1 MTVPQVEIY
10 KSDWTGLSPHLVG
23 YISQVKKRDGGWFP
37 DPNHYVSVHAA
48 ISEASMEVVTG
59 WTSPFEGDNSG
70 SLPTTQALLQAGYP
84 QQMVDALGL
93 SGTSIGNEVKNL
105 ASKFAGRSSATKL
118 NSTQVFDSMQPA
130 KISATLIL
138 RAWSDPVE
146 EVEKPLDQLMRWA
159 LPQHLATGGVLSRYS
174 DDTSLVDALM
184 PSISPHIIAL
194 TYKNRYYAPMVI
206 ESISVP
212 LDSPVDARGHFVS
225 LQIPITLSTLSAIDS
240 ADWDGYLEG
249 QDVPQTEPLTICA

>member
-1 MTVPQVEIY
+1 MAAPNVEIY

-23 YISQVKKRDGGWFP
+23 YLSQVKKRAGGWFP

-48 ISEASMEVVTG
+48 ISEASMEVVVG
-59 WTSPFEGDNSG
+59 WNSQFENGGGDG
-70 SLPTTQALLQAGYP
+70 IPTTEALLQAGYP
-84 QQMVDALGL
+84 QQMIDALGL

-105 ASKFAGRSSATKL
+105 ASKFTGRSSVTKL

-130 KISATLIL
+130 KINATLFL

-159 LPQHLATGGVLSRYS
+159 LPQHLAAGGLISRYS
-174 DDTSLVDALM
+174 KGASLVDALM

-194 TYKNRYYAPMVI
+194 TYKNRYYAPLVI
-206 ESISVP
+206 ESITVP
-212 LDSPVDARGHFVS
+212 LDSPVDAHGHFVS
-225 LQIPITLSTLSAIDS
+225 LQIPIVLSTLTAIDS
-240 ADWDGYLEG
+240 ADWDGYL
-249 QDVPQTEPLTICA
+249 QDKLSRKQDL